1 MKAVVQRVAQAKV
14 TIDGE
19 VSGAIERGLLVY
31 LGVGKGDGERERDW
45 MIDKITGL
53 RIFSNDEGKF
63 DKSVLDVSGKLLVVS
78 QFTLYGDVKKGRRP
92 SFDGAMPPIEAEKLY
107 DAFVARARSVIGV
120 ETGRFGAHMM
130 VESINDGPVTILLDT
145 QSITDKTAP

>member
-1 MKAVVQRVAQAKV
+1 MKAVVQRVASAKV
-14 TIDGE
+14 TIDGN

-31 LGVGKGDGERERDW
+31 LGVGRGDGERERDW

-63 DKSVLDVSGKLLVVS
+63 DKSVLDVSGRLLVVS

-92 SFDGAMPPIEAEKLY
+92 SFDGAMLPAEAEKLY
-107 DAFVARARSVIGV
+107 DAFVVRARDVIGV
-120 ETGRFGAHMM
+120 ETGRFGAHML
-130 VESINDGPVTILLDT
+130 VESVNDGPVTILLDSGRT
-145 QSITDKTAP
+145 QP